1 MGVSW
6 SIFQLAKSRNT
17 ELKNIFPTMPI
28 HRYSDRLSL
37 LRALRLLLREA
48 WVTSLNHTRLRLVSG
63 DNSQIRKGED
73 HAVRAA
79 WLACIKGL
87 HLPGATSSPSS
98 RGVNVNGLIMT
109 NGSSLAGF
117 SPFSPSPP
125 HPPTERIDWMLRNST
140 MVSAAHKQ
148 AHTYVKKRYVHSCN
162 ALPQSYARLE
172 KARKVS
178 KGENKVKEKGIDT
191 L

>member
-6 SIFQLAKSRNT
+6 SIFRLPKSRKA
-17 ELKNIFPTMPI
+17 EIKNIFPTTPI
-28 HRYSDRLSL
+28 HRYPDRLDL
-37 LRALRLLLREA
+37 LRALRFLLREA

-73 HAVRAA
+73 HAVHAA

-87 HLPGATSSPSS
+87 HLAGATSSPSS

-117 SPFSPSPP
+117 SPFYPS
-125 HPPTERIDWMLRNST
+125 HPPTERIDWMLRNGT
-140 MVSAAHKQ
+140 MVSAHIGS
-148 AHTYVKKRYVHSCN
+148 HTSRHTH
-162 ALPQSYARLE
+162 
-172 KARKVS
+172 
-178 KGENKVKEKGIDT
+178 I
-191 L
+191 